1 MRYGTDLRVLIV
13 GGGIAGL
20 TVAAALEQRGMR
32 PDIAERAQNY
42 GGVGF
47 VLGVWPAGLNV
58 LNSLG
63 LRADLLRIG
72 LPPCMY
78 RAMDPRERQLT
89 RMNLGSFAAEY
100 GDNLYLSRADLIDVL
115 RSAVAGPIVFGR
127 SIISLRQSEDA
138 VAVTF
143 NDGSTAEYDAV
154 IGADGLRS
162 HTRRLLFGEVPLT
175 YHGVT
180 GWAFWTGPD
189 LASHIGSETREIYG
203 PGRFMGFYPSLERP
217 CCFAAAASPRNAPD
231 DPSTRRAHLDATFAA
246 FPEWARAALGSS
258 NDPTIWHDDFLDLR
272 LPRWTSGRVA
282 LVGDAAHAILPSAGV
297 GASMAIESAYV
308 LADELSRASSVQ
320 VAAALGRYEQRR
332 RSRTDRVQRQSRQ
345 LMWMIRPRNPI
356 LTGARDIAMRL
367 TPTSTFL
374 SMFKPLM
381 SSAI

>member
-1 MRYGTDLRVLIV
+1 MRYGNDLRLLIV

-32 PDIAERAQNY
+32 ADIVERAQNY

-58 LNSLG
+58 LNSMG
-63 LRADLLRIG
+63 LRAELMRIG
-72 LPPCMY
+72 LPPGMY
-78 RAMDPRERQLT
+78 HAMDPRSRQLT
-89 RMNLGSFAAEY
+89 QMSLGEFAAKY
-100 GDNLYLSRADLIDVL
+100 GDNLYLSRAGLIDVL
-115 RSAVAGPIVFGR
+115 RAAVSSPIVFGR
-127 SIISLRQSEDA
+127 SITALRPSEDA

-162 HTRRLLFGEVPLT
+162 QTRRLLFGEVPLT

-180 GWAFWTGPD
+180 GWAFWTGPE
-189 LASHIGSETREIYG
+189 LGSRIGSETREIYG

-217 CCFAAAASPRNAPD
+217 CCFAAAASPRNAAD
-231 DPSTRRAHLDATFAA
+231 DPATRRSRLETIFAG

-320 VAAALGRYEQRR
+320 VAAALCRYEQRR
-332 RSRTDRVQRQSRQ
+332 RARTDRVQRQSRQ

-356 LTGARDIAMRL
+356 ITGVRDAAMRMM
-367 TPTSTFL
+367 PSSTFQ

-381 SSAI
+381 SSGI